1 MEFVIITG
9 LSGSGKSQTVN
20 VLEDAGFFCID
31 NMPPQLIPKF
41 AEICRENGTIDKI
54 ALVTDIRG
62 GSLFLNLQEH
72 IDQLREDNINAKI
85 LFVSADHDEIKR
97 RYKETRRKH
106 PLLDIADGDIDKAI
120 EAETDIL
127 TPIRQSADYFIDT
140 THMNTTNLREAV
152 RNLFVE
158 AVVLVTTAIT
168 MWILIHAPDGTLYLF
183 TLGERLPMTLRI
195 DGLATFFGAIVSL
208 LWPLASLYTFEYM
221 RHEERVNTFLAFYTI
236 TYGVTLGVAFA
247 GNIITMY
254 LFYEAL
260 TLVTLPLVMHT
271 MTPAAKKAARKYLY
285 YMIGGTAFAF
295 IGIVFYALFSY
306 DIEFA
311 YGGHLAL
318 YRVGQKNVVYLV

>member
-9 LSGSGKSQTVN
+9 LSGSGKSQAVN
-20 VLEDAGFFCID
+20 ILEDAGFFCID

-62 GSLFLNLQEH
+62 GSLFLDLLEH

-127 TPIRQSADYFIDT
+127 SPIRQATDYFIDT
-140 THMNTTNLREAV
+140 THMNTNNLREAI

-158 AVVLVTTAIT
+158 EISDTLLINCVSFGFMFGIPAEADLVFDVRCMPNPYHVPDLRNFTGLDQCVQDYVMSFEVSREMRTKLFDMIDFLIPQYIAEGKSQLEIAIGCT
-168 MWILIHAPDGTLYLF
+168 GGRHRSVTYTEQLYSHLKEN
-183 TLGERLPMTLRI
+183 GYKARLLHR
-195 DGLATFFGAIVSL
+195 DVSK
-208 LWPLASLYTFEYM
+208 S
-221 RHEERVNTFLAFYTI
+221 
-236 TYGVTLGVAFA
+236 
-247 GNIITMY
+247 
-254 LFYEAL
+254 
-260 TLVTLPLVMHT
+260 
-271 MTPAAKKAARKYLY
+271 KK
-285 YMIGGTAFAF
+285 
-295 IGIVFYALFSY
+295 
-306 DIEFA
+306 
-311 YGGHLAL
+311 
-318 YRVGQKNVVYLV
+318 

>member
-62 GSLFLNLQEH
+62 GSLFLNLQDNIE
-72 IDQLREDNINAKI
+72 QLREDNINASV
-85 LFVSADHDEIKR
+85 LFVSAEHEEIKR

-106 PLLDIADGDIDKAI
+106 PLLDVAGGDIDKAI

-140 THMNTTNLREAV
+140 THMNTNNLREAV

-158 AVVLVTTAIT
+158 DVT
-168 MWILIHAPDGTLYLF
+168 GTLLISCVSFGFMHGIPAEADLVFDVRCMPNPFHVPELRNFTGLDQCVQDYVMSFEVSREMRTKLF
-183 TLGERLPMTLRI
+183 DMIDFLVPQYIAEGKSQLVIAVGCTGGKHRSVTYTEQLYSHLKENGYKARI
-195 DGLATFFGAIVSL
+195 LHRD
-208 LWPLASLYTFEYM
+208 
-221 RHEERVNTFLAFYTI
+221 VNKS
-236 TYGVTLGVAFA
+236 
-247 GNIITMY
+247 
-254 LFYEAL
+254 
-260 TLVTLPLVMHT
+260 
-271 MTPAAKKAARKYLY
+271 KK
-285 YMIGGTAFAF
+285 
-295 IGIVFYALFSY
+295 
-306 DIEFA
+306 
-311 YGGHLAL
+311 
-318 YRVGQKNVVYLV
+318 

>member
-72 IDQLREDNINAKI
+72 IEQLREDNINAKI
-85 LFVSADHDEIKR
+85 LFVSADRDEIKR

-127 TPIRQSADYFIDT
+127 TPIRLSADYFIDT

-158 AVVLVTTAIT
+158 GVSDTLLISCVSFGFMFGIPAEADLVFDVRCMPNPYHVPELRHFTGLDQCVQDYVMSFEVSREMRTKLFDMIDFLIPQYITEGKSQLEIAIGCT
-168 MWILIHAPDGTLYLF
+168 GGKHRSVTYTEQLYSHLKENGYKARILHRD
-183 TLGERLPMTLRI
+183 
-195 DGLATFFGAIVSL
+195 VSK
-208 LWPLASLYTFEYM
+208 S
-221 RHEERVNTFLAFYTI
+221 
-236 TYGVTLGVAFA
+236 
-247 GNIITMY
+247 
-254 LFYEAL
+254 
-260 TLVTLPLVMHT
+260 
-271 MTPAAKKAARKYLY
+271 KK
-285 YMIGGTAFAF
+285 
-295 IGIVFYALFSY
+295 
-306 DIEFA
+306 
-311 YGGHLAL
+311 
-318 YRVGQKNVVYLV
+318 